1 MIDFLKKVAWQF
13 EESLRQTGR
22 TTRLVYEARNMDAT
36 IVCHNQEC
44 ATRLRKDYGANV
56 ITLDQYL
63 NPDYHRGRGKVKY
76 LFDSPAEVQVI
87 QKKLDE
93 AEKLLSGTVLD
104 YD

>member
-13 EESLRQTGR
+13 EESQRRTGR
-22 TTRLVYEARNMDAT
+22 TTRLVYEARTVDAI
-36 IVCHNQEC
+36 IVCHNQDC

-63 NPDYHRGRGKVKY
+63 NPEYHRGRYKVKY
-76 LFDSPAEVQVI
+76 LFDSPAEVQI
-87 QKKLDE
+87 ILKKLDE